1 MTDVIQTVGAYAG
14 LVALLALGVLS
25 FLVFSQARDIRR
37 LREWAGGA
45 PERDAEV
52 REVSEIVAEERSA
65 ELRVLAD
72 REERR
77 MERAGLIET
86 SYWDRLGRSGRII
99 AIVAAVLILGA
110 AAAWAATSLLDS
122 GSDQPASQN
131 RQARK
136 AQKQQQ
142 VQNVNPAEITV
153 GVLNGTGGTEVGL
166 AGQYSDLL
174 KADGYQEGAVTDATE
189 TFTESVVMFSKGN
202 RPAAKRVGKAVGID
216 NFEPMTDEIAELS
229 VGADVIVVIGTDH
242 GPLPGE

>member
-1 MTDVIQTVGAYAG
+1 LTDVIQTVGSYAG
-14 LVALLALGVLS
+14 LVALLAIGVLA

-77 MERAGLIET
+77 MERAGLVEP
-86 SYWDRLGRSGRII
+86 SFWDRLGRSGRII

-110 AAAWAATSLLDS
+110 AAAWAATSLLGSDS
-122 GSDQPASQN
+122 GNSGNGKGGNAAKSQN
-131 RQARK
+131 AK
-136 AQKQQQ
+136 PAQIR
-142 VQNVNPAEITV
+142 VA
-153 GVLNGTGGTEVGL
+153 VLNGTGGTEAGL
-166 AGQYSDLL
+166 ANTYATALED
-174 KADGYQEGAVTDATE
+174 DGYQIGVVTDATD
-189 TFTESVVMFSKGN
+189 TFTESVVMFASGHQAEARK
-202 RPAAKRVGKAVGID
+202 VGKAVGID
-216 NFEPMTDEIAELS
+216 NTAPMDAAISGLS
-229 VGADVIVVIGTDH
+229 SGADVTVVIGTDH

>member
-65 ELRVLAD
+65 ELKVLAD

-77 MERAGLIET
+77 LERAGLAE
-86 SYWDRLGRSGRII
+86 SSFWDRLGRSGRII

-122 GSDQPASQN
+122 GGDQTTNQN
-131 RQARK
+131 RRGGAAQQAP
-136 AQKQQQ
+136 
-142 VQNVNPAEITV
+142 QNIQPAEITV
-153 GVLNGTGGTEVGL
+153 GVLNGTGGAEAGL
-166 AGQYSDLL
+166 AAQYAAVLED
-174 KADGYQEGAVTDATE
+174 EGFRNGSVAEATE
-189 TFTESVVMFSKGN
+189 TYTESVVMFASGN
-202 RPAAKRVGKAVGID
+202 RAAAKKVGRAVGIE
-216 NFEPMTDEIAELS
+216 NTAPMEAEIAELT
-229 VGADVIVVIGTDH
+229 VGADVTVVIGTDH

>member
-14 LVALLALGVLS
+14 LVALLAVGVLA

-77 MERAGLIET
+77 MERAGLAET
-86 SYWDRLGRSGRII
+86 SFWDRLGRSGRII

-110 AAAWAATSLLDS
+110 AAAWAATSLL
-122 GSDQPASQN
+122 GSDSSPGGKNGGAAKTQNAKPAQI
-131 RQARK
+131 RVA
-136 AQKQQQ
+136 
-142 VQNVNPAEITV
+142 
-153 GVLNGTGGTEVGL
+153 VLNGTGGTESGL
-166 AGQYSDLL
+166 ANDYATALEQ
-174 KADGYQEGAVTDATE
+174 DGYQIGVVTDATD
-189 TFTESVVMFSKGN
+189 TFTESVVMFASGHQAEAGK
-202 RPAAKRVGKAVGID
+202 VGKAVGID
-216 NFEPMTDEIAELS
+216 NTAAMDADITGLS
-229 VGADVIVVIGTDH
+229 SGADVTVVIGTDH

>member
-14 LVALLALGVLS
+14 LVALLAMGVLS

-65 ELRVLAD
+65 ELKVLAD

-77 MERAGLIET
+77 LERAGLLET
-86 SYWDRLGRSGRII
+86 SFWDRLGRSGRII

-110 AAAWAATSLLDS
+110 ASAWAATSLLDS
-122 GSDQPASQN
+122 GDEQPANQN
-131 RQARK
+131 RQAGN
-136 AQKQQQ
+136 AQQQ
-142 VQNVNPAEITV
+142 QARNVNPAQVTV
-153 GVLNGTGGTEVGL
+153 GVFNGTGGTEAGL
-166 AGQYSDLL
+166 AAQY
-174 KADGYQEGAVTDATE
+174 ADVIEQDGFSGGTVGDATE
-189 TFTESVVMFSKGN
+189 TFTESVVMFSQGN
-202 RPAAKRVGKAVGID
+202 RPAAKKVGKAVGID
-216 NFEPMTDEIAELS
+216 NFEIMTDEIAELS
-229 VGADVIVVIGTDH
+229 PGADVIVVIGTDH

>member
-37 LREWAGGA
+37 LRDWAGGA

-65 ELRVLAD
+65 ELKVLAD

-77 MERAGLIET
+77 MGRAGEFEE
-86 SYWDRLGRSGRII
+86 SFWDRLGRSGRII

-110 AAAWAATSLLDS
+110 AAAWAATSLLSD
-122 GSDQPASQN
+122 SDQNANQN
-131 RQARK
+131 RRAQVAQQAQ
-136 AQKQQQ
+136 AI
-142 VQNVNPAEITV
+142 NPADVRV
-153 GVLNGTGGTEVGL
+153 GVLNGTGGTEDGL
-166 AGQYSDLL
+166 AAEYASALEEDNFDVGVV
-174 KADGYQEGAVTDATE
+174 ANATE
-189 TFTESVVMFSKGN
+189 PVTESVVMYSEGNVAAARKVSKT
-202 RPAAKRVGKAVGID
+202 VGIENTAVMD
-216 NFEPMTDEIAELS
+216 QDITDLSSGAE
-229 VGADVIVVIGTDH
+229 VTVVIGTDH

>member
-14 LVALLALGVLS
+14 LVALLAVGVLS

-37 LREWAGGA
+37 LRDWAGGA

-65 ELRVLAD
+65 ELKVLAD

-77 MERAGLIET
+77 LERAGLIDQ
-86 SYWDRLGRSGRII
+86 SFWDRLGRSGRII

-110 AAAWAATSLLDS
+110 GAAWAATSLLS
-122 GSDQPASQN
+122 SDGDEPANQNRRGQAARQQQQNVQPAD
-131 RQARK
+131 
-136 AQKQQQ
+136 
-142 VQNVNPAEITV
+142 ITV

-166 AGQYSDLL
+166 ASQYANVLESD
-174 KADGYQEGAVTDATE
+174 GFSIGVVTDATE
-189 TFTESVVMFSKGN
+189 TFTESIVMFKSGN
-202 RPAAKRVGKAVGID
+202 QAEAKKVGRAIGID
-216 NFEPMTDEIAELS
+216 NTGPMEPDVTDLS
-229 VGADVIVVIGTDH
+229 SGADVTVVIGTDH

>member
-37 LREWAGGA
+37 LRDWAGGA

-65 ELRVLAD
+65 ELKVLAD

-77 MERAGLIET
+77 MERAGLVEP
-86 SYWDRLGRSGRII
+86 SWWERLGKSGRII

-110 AAAWAATSLLDS
+110 AAAWAASSLL
-122 GSDQPASQN
+122 GSDSDQAGNQN
-131 RQARK
+131 RQGQAAGQ
-136 AQKQQQ
+136 AQ
-142 VQNVNPAEITV
+142 NRPADILV
-153 GVLNGTGGTEVGL
+153 GVLNGTGGAEAGL
-166 AGQYSDLL
+166 ASEYANALEQ
-174 KADGYQEGAVTDATE
+174 DGYDIGVVTDATE
-189 TFTESVVMFSKGN
+189 TFTESIVMFSNGHQADANK
-202 RPAAKRVGKAVGID
+202 VGKAVGID
-216 NFEPMTDEIAELS
+216 NTGQMTPDIADLS
-229 VGADVIVVIGTDH
+229 SGAEVTVVIGTDH

>member
-14 LVALLALGVLS
+14 IVALLALGVLS

-37 LREWAGGA
+37 LRDWAGGA

-77 MERAGLIET
+77 LERAGLIEG
-86 SYWDRLGRSGRII
+86 SFWDRLGRSGRII
-99 AIVAAVLILGA
+99 AVVAVVLILGA

-122 GSDQPASQN
+122 DSTENP
-131 RQARK
+131 RQQRRQKVAKQAK
-136 AQKQQQ
+136 AL
-142 VQNVNPAEITV
+142 NPGDIKVA
-153 GVLNGTGGTEVGL
+153 VLNGTGGAETGVASEYADVL
-166 AGQYSDLL
+166 ES
-174 KADGYQEGAVTDATE
+174 DGYDMGVVTDATD
-189 TFTESVVMFSKGN
+189 TFESVVMYKKGN
-202 RPAAKRVGKAVGID
+202 EAAAKKVGKAVGITGT
-216 NFEPMTDEIAELS
+216 ELMTSDIADLTT
-229 VGADVIVVIGTDH
+229 GADVTVIIGTDH